1 MRKPFFRLNSFYYS
15 FNSLSKSL
23 PALNLTETRG
33 VIITSSPV
41 FGLRA
46 NRSDCCQG
54 TKDPN
59 PFMEIDSPSRIP
71 FATTVGN
78 AFTTVLTTFF
88 GNPVSSTRDCT
99 NSPLFILDNKYTI
112 LHQKRVR

>member
-1 MRKPFFRLNSFYYS
+1 M
-15 FNSLSKSL
+15 
-23 PALNLTETRG
+23 NLTETRG

-71 FATTVGN
+71 DI
-78 AFTTVLTTFF
+78 VLEQADEVVNIDLTADELLARLKA
-88 GNPVSSTRDCT
+88 GKIYPRERGDYC
-99 NSPLFILDNKYTI
+99 
-112 LHQKRVR
+112 

>member
-1 MRKPFFRLNSFYYS
+1 M
-15 FNSLSKSL
+15 
-23 PALNLTETRG
+23 NLTETRG

-78 AFTTVLTTFF
+78 AFTTAQQHFSAILFLPQEIVL
-88 GNPVSSTRDCT
+88 
-99 NSPLFILDNKYTI
+99 ILLYSY
-112 LHQKRVR
+112 

>member
-1 MRKPFFRLNSFYYS
+1 M
-15 FNSLSKSL
+15 
-23 PALNLTETRG
+23 NLTETRG

-78 AFTTVLTTFF
+78 AFTTALTTF
-88 GNPVSSTRDCT
+88 SAI
-99 NSPLFILDNKYTI
+99 LFLPQEIVLILLYSY
-112 LHQKRVR
+112 

>member
-1 MRKPFFRLNSFYYS
+1 M
-15 FNSLSKSL
+15 
-23 PALNLTETRG
+23 NLTETRG

-78 AFTTVLTTFF
+78 AFTTALTTFF
-88 GNPVSSTRDCT
+88 GNPVSISHQTTFKVFMKLWHIIT
-99 NSPLFILDNKYTI
+99 NYKCPCCQCIKYTI
-112 LHQKRVR
+112 RYYTIILHVIPMVI